1 MSSSTK
7 RRYGTYGRAITSPAL
22 LSTSVGWIRPEVKAQ
37 CDRLRM
43 VATSATPPPPQQHE
57 YAVPHIHTTSKPP
70 ADPKQRTRADRLRN
84 RISERR
90 TNTYMVPPPRSERDE
105 QIDELMH
112 KYLNKSRE
120 NVSTSR
126 VSRQNSRA
134 QELLNRKSRNTS
146 PTIDTLMKRYGKS
159 GSVIKDST
167 VAQNEAEN
175 QRSLDG
181 KSCNE
186 ARLSGSEIRIKWQVS
201 SSEIKTT
208 PSVKRFSVTIDPVRC
223 FARVTCVVRCSA
235 AAVLTSPGRPQSDP
249 FNKRTIRILSC

>member
-146 PTIDTLMKRYGKS
+146 PTIDTLMKR
-159 GSVIKDST
+159 
-167 VAQNEAEN
+167 
-175 QRSLDG
+175 SLDG